1 MRSAPANHQA
11 LFVVAA
17 AAMLLAGL
25 GGLGIAMW
33 MENGAAIFLSLAEAG
48 LAWCF

>member
-1 MRSAPANHQA
+1 MKTAPANHPN
-11 LFVVAA
+11 LIKYAA

-25 GGLGIAMW
+25 GGVGLAMW
-33 MENGAAIFLSLAEAG
+33 VENGTALFLSLAEAG